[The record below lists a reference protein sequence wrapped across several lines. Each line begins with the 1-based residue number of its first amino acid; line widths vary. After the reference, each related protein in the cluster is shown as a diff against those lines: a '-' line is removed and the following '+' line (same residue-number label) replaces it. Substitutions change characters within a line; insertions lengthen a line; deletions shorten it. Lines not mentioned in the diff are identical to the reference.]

1 MLFRSITEG
10 QKNDGRRKDPYTIDI
25 DAMSTKKREGLM
37 KAGKS
42 FYCEEQGHMA
52 KDCPKK
58 KGKQAERKNEP
69 PKYDEPQKKWKT
81 GKELYAHI
89 RTLSKDLDEEEYKV
103 LMEESETLGF

>member
-1 MLFRSITEG
+1 
-10 QKNDGRRKDPYTIDI
+10 
-25 DAMSTKKREGLM
+25 MSTEKREGLM
-37 KAGKS
+37 KTGKC
-42 FYCEEQGHMA
+42 FYCKEHGHMA

-58 KGKQAERKNEP
+58 KGKQAERKDEP

-103 LMEESETLGF
+103 LMEELEASGFQIGELSRRLTLQQLTFTL